1 MYFLNTQL
9 LPLKQ
14 WNHQQ
19 GLHRREKG
27 HLPYET
33 REARE
38 NEQCRWNSEKHEG
51 DRLAGCQEQHSP
63 TFRATGDHLQP
74 SHMMATGSTWG
85 TSSTATGDQRTG
97 GLMSRQLSNQRSSL
111 LKRSQRT
118 SELAEI
124 TPKATLLLLLVLQV
138 TQVELPGQAGLQLT
152 LQEAFT
158 EQLCYF
164 QPRGES
170 SASCRDASIAT
181 RRSFSHPTL
190 LHPVAFHLSFCS
202 QSKSVLITW
211 LFHTTL

>member
-1 MYFLNTQL
+1 
-9 LPLKQ
+9 
-14 WNHQQ
+14 
-19 GLHRREKG
+19 
-27 HLPYET
+27 
-33 REARE
+33 
-38 NEQCRWNSEKHEG
+38 
-51 DRLAGCQEQHSP
+51 
-63 TFRATGDHLQP
+63 
-74 SHMMATGSTWG
+74 
-85 TSSTATGDQRTG
+85 
-97 GLMSRQLSNQRSSL
+97 MSRQLSYQRSSL

-181 RRSFSHPTL
+181 KEVIQPPHTSAPRGFSPLLLFPEQICSHYLVVPHNPLKRHLSAPSSHP
-190 LHPVAFHLSFCS
+190 PCPLSG
-202 QSKSVLITW
+202 SKMD
-211 LFHTTL
+211 

>member
-1 MYFLNTQL
+1 MSGTAQSYV
-9 LPLKQ
+9 
-14 WNHQQ
+14 Q
-19 GLHRREKG
+19 GHRRSSPALTYDG
-27 HLPYET
+27 NRFHLRYLKHSD
-33 REARE
+33 RRSK
-38 NEQCRWNSEKHEG
+38 NS
-51 DRLAGCQEQHSP
+51 
-63 TFRATGDHLQP
+63 
-74 SHMMATGSTWG
+74 
-85 TSSTATGDQRTG
+85 
-97 GLMSRQLSNQRSSL
+97 GLMSRQLSYQRSSL

-202 QSKSVLITW
+202 RSKSVLITW